1 MIRAERA
8 TRMTKRF
15 PVNYRYGA
23 LNAPLI
29 FRFRDYARKFINRG
43 GEEESR
49 FKRKKRTILPRF
61 FHDSSTILPR
71 FFDDRNKVFVSTAFR
86 DRGDAIFFT
95 FTNMT
100 REIYR
105 SGFIDRFSYGAT
117 YNPRNEP
124 AGIWSRK
131 KRGERHARGPL
142 GSQAGRA
149 KARREQTRGYDNRR
163 PTVSERGEGGTS
175 DDDDDDDE
183 DSRARHDYA
192 LDIPFFFDADCL
204 TRLASDGSVSQQK

>member
-105 SGFIDRFSYGAT
+105 KDSSIDSRTVQPITPGTSRLESGRGRS
-117 YNPRNEP
+117 
-124 AGIWSRK
+124 AGKDTR
-131 KRGERHARGPL
+131 EAHL
-142 GSQAGRA
+142 DRA

>member
-1 MIRAERA
+1 MPRLSFAFEITLGSSLIVGER
-8 TRMTKRF
+8 R
-15 PVNYRYGA
+15 VD
-23 LNAPLI
+23 LNEKNGP
-29 FRFRDYARKFINRG
+29 
-43 GEEESR
+43 
-49 FKRKKRTILPRF
+49 F
-61 FHDSSTILPR
+61 FHHSSTILPR
-71 FFDDRNKVFVSTAFR
+71 FFYDSSTIFRRSKQSIRIDCVPGQRRCNFFHVHKYDERNLS
-86 DRGDAIFFT
+86 
-95 FTNMT
+95 
-100 REIYR
+100 E
-105 SGFIDRFSYGAT
+105 GFIDRFSYGAT

>member
-105 SGFIDRFSYGAT
+105 KDSSIDSRTVQPITPGTSRLESGRGRSAGKDTREAHLDRRRVGQRREESRREDTITVGLPYPRGGRAGQVTTTTTTTRIVARDTTMLSIFRFSST
-117 YNPRNEP
+117 
-124 AGIWSRK
+124 
-131 KRGERHARGPL
+131 L
-142 GSQAGRA
+142 
-149 KARREQTRGYDNRR
+149 
-163 PTVSERGEGGTS
+163 TVSLGWHRTG
-175 DDDDDDDE
+175 
-183 DSRARHDYA
+183 
-192 LDIPFFFDADCL
+192 
-204 TRLASDGSVSQQK
+204 V